1 MAKLETVEDV
11 KDDIAD
17 EEGQVVKEV
26 NILFLDVSSTC
37 TGYAI
42 MKVDFI
48 EKTSRLV
55 STGALWLN
63 NKKWKDQERYSY
75 LFHVISQYFW
85 IVEQVDYIVAEQ
97 YSINPKKMVGVQV
110 LPELMGVIKAAGEEN
125 GVGVSSILPQT
136 WRSQL
141 GIKPLVTKDKNGK
154 NKRDYKTPTKDAVL
168 KHYDIPETSI
178 SNMTGKERATP
189 SDVYDAIAIG
199 LGWTKKYGLDKLI
212 KGEYDYNKHLG
223 ALEDHVK

>member
-1 MAKLETVEDV
+1 MGKLETLDDV
-11 KDDIAD
+11 KEDI
-17 EEGQVVKEV
+17 GQKVEEV

-42 MKVDFI
+42 MKVDFQR
-48 EKTSRLV
+48 KTSQLT
-55 STGALWLN
+55 SCGALWLN

-75 LFHVISQYFW
+75 LFHALAQYFW

-110 LPELMGVIKAAGEEN
+110 LPELMGVIKTAGEEN
-125 GVGVSSILPQT
+125 GVGVSTVLPQT

-141 GIKPLVTKDKNGK
+141 GIKPNVTKDKNGK
-154 NKRDYKTPTKDAVL
+154 NKRDYKEPTKQEVL
-168 KHYDIPETSI
+168 KHFDIPETSI
-178 SNMTGKERATP
+178 SNITGKSRNTP
-189 SDVYDAIAIG
+189 SDLYDAIAIG

-212 KGEYDYNKHLG
+212 PGYFSFNS
-223 ALEDHVK
+223 HVDSLDQYT